1 MGVDCGVWSVR
12 CEVLG
17 GGGRMIG
24 CVVWRVLRGI
34 LLVVLCR
41 ND

>member
-17 GGGRMIG
+17 GGKNDWVCRMAGVERYI
-24 CVVWRVLRGI
+24 VSGI
-34 LLVVLCR
+34 V
-41 ND
+41 